1 MKSKTKAII
10 LSRFVGVLKWKELA
24 SCRSAYLR
32 LPDQIVARLLARL
45 AGAVGFRKRPSS
57 LICFSS
63 PALNTGCSVTCVEIL
78 HLHFKLEPLSRPLML
93 LEYLQFRPEIAQI
106 FENAH
111 TLTDTPKLITS
122 SIPEVIN
129 LHLTPKSI
137 TCIPEIDN
145 RYI

>member
-1 MKSKTKAII
+1 
-10 LSRFVGVLKWKELA
+10 
-24 SCRSAYLR
+24 
-32 LPDQIVARLLARL
+32 
-45 AGAVGFRKRPSS
+45 
-57 LICFSS
+57 
-63 PALNTGCSVTCVEIL
+63 
-78 HLHFKLEPLSRPLML
+78 ML

-145 RYI
+145 RYIWNQENCIYETCNQHLRNQY